1 MSTRNSEVGTKGQD
15 RGVSLI
21 RTLLQLAVV
30 ALAYWL
36 AAMVSLRLALVHGQ
50 VTPIWPPTGIALVA
64 ILVFGRRV
72 WPSIFLGALAVTY
85 MVKAPHLLHWWF
97 GKLETQILT
106 QLPPDLPAADR
117 ERLHAAFRDVDRAM
131 KTFADANEAAKE
143 ILANRHG

>member
-64 ILVFGRRV
+64 ILVFGRRG
-72 WPSIFLGALAVTY
+72 WPSIFLGALAGRNCTG
-85 MVKAPHLLHWWF
+85 APAPRRGPAF
-97 GKLETQILT
+97 GAT
-106 QLPPDLPAADR
+106 PVG
-117 ERLHAAFRDVDRAM
+117 RLA
-131 KTFADANEAAKE
+131 
-143 ILANRHG
+143 